1 MELYLIIAFI
11 AVILTAFAQVL
22 LKAGA
27 NRNKH
32 HNQLIKQ
39 YINSY
44 VISGYGLFLFVTV
57 VNVYAYRILPLKYAI
72 ILLPF
77 TLIFVTLF
85 SMLFFK
91 EALTTRQIISFLIIL
106 TGIIIYNL

>member
-1 MELYLIIAFI
+1 MELYFLMAFL

-32 HNQLIKQ
+32 HNNLVKQ
-39 YINSY
+39 YFNIY
-44 VISGYGLFLFVTV
+44 VISGYGLFLLTTV
-57 VNVYAYRILPLKYAI
+57 LSVYAYRILPLKYAI
-72 ILLPF
+72 IFLPF
-77 TLIFVTLF
+77 TFIFVILF
-85 SMLFFK
+85 SIFFFK
-91 EALTTRQIISFLIIL
+91 EPLAKRQIISFLIIL

>member
-1 MELYLIIAFI
+1 MKLYFFIAFT
-11 AVILTAFAQVL
+11 AVILTACAQVL

-27 NRNKH
+27 NGNKH

-39 YINSY
+39 YINIY
-44 VISGYGLFLFVTV
+44 VISGYGLFFFVTV

-77 TLIFVTLF
+77 TVVFVTLF

-91 EALTTRQIISFLIIL
+91 ETLTKRQIISFFIIL